1 MDLSSFG
8 LEVKAL
14 RSITNAK
21 MKSSLRMSMLGRLG
35 VEHFA
40 NEVTRKAF
48 RRVSKLASARG
59 ELLNWSELL
68 VDPNLPEEYRDYLAE
83 SDAKPVAK
91 LERFAG
97 VVEQLDK
104 YRMRRHLADLARSIA
119 ETIESDVSEDF
130 SEEECLR
137 DVANRLQSAYS
148 KKAEDAVYSFGKSS
162 NIKDMVHRVLHKPN
176 ERLYKTGYKMYD
188 DANGGLPTTGV
199 VLLAG
204 ATSSGK
210 SVLSMNLM
218 KQMHELNAI
227 SVLKI
232 TLEMTAEQEMNRILS
247 MLSGVAFSSIKQNKL
262 TDKEKVKIAKA
273 AKAFD
278 KECKARKANF
288 MYAAPEDGMSI
299 DDVLYMGAAY
309 NAKVVCLDYV
319 GLLEGLDDDSQWRK
333 LSEIV
338 RKAKVFSSR
347 TGTLVVIL
355 CQLDEESGKIRYS
368 KGMREHAD
376 VVWTWNYSDPEL
388 RETRHIPIEVIKV
401 RDGQLMTM
409 PLKEAFDVMRVSN
422 PEGDVP
428 EFAGKRKSKSFSD
441 SGDSEGKARR
451 RALLDSASSDD
462 DDDDV
467 SGKDKPR
474 KLGKSKKDKLK
485 GVKVKVPLRDKKRQ
499 YLVE

>member
-8 LEVKAL
+8 LEVKAI

-35 VEHFA
+35 IEHFA

-59 ELLNWSELL
+59 ELLSWSDLL
-68 VDPNLPEEYRDYLAE
+68 ADPNLPEEYRDYLNDA
-83 SDAKPVAK
+83 DAKPVSK
-91 LERFAG
+91 LDRFAG

-104 YRMRRHLADLARSIA
+104 YRIRRHLADIARSIA
-119 ETIESDVSEDF
+119 ETIEGDVSEDF
-130 SEEECLR
+130 DEDTCLR
-137 DVANRLQSAYS
+137 EVANKLQGAYS
-148 KKAEDAVYSFGKSS
+148 KTTEEVVYTFGKSS
-162 NIKDMVHRVLHKPN
+162 NIKKMVKQVLHKPT
-176 ERLYKTGYKMYD
+176 ERLYKTGYSEYD
-188 DANGGLPTTGV
+188 NKNGGFPTTGV

-210 SVLSMNLM
+210 SVLSMNLLR
-218 KQMHELNAI
+218 QMHELNAI

-247 MLSGVAFSSIKQNKL
+247 MLSGVPFAKIKQNQL
-262 TDKEKVKIAKA
+262 TDKEKAKITKA
-273 AKAFD
+273 AMKFD
-278 KECKARKANF
+278 AECKARKSSF
-288 MYAAPEDGMSI
+288 MYAAPSEGMSI

-309 NAKVVCLDYV
+309 NTKVLCLDYV

-333 LSEIV
+333 MSEIV
-338 RKAKVFSSR
+338 RKAKIFSAR

-376 VVWTWNYSDPEL
+376 VVWAWNYSDPEL
-388 RETRHIPIEVIKV
+388 RETRHIPVEIIKV
-401 RDGQLMTM
+401 RDGQLFTM
-409 PLKEAFDVMRVSN
+409 PLKEAFDTMRVDN
-422 PEGDVP
+422 PDGNVP
-428 EFAGKRKSKSFSD
+428 EFAAKSRNKSFSKSADD
-441 SGDSEGKARR
+441 SDGKARR
-451 RALLDSASSDD
+451 RALLDGASDD
-462 DDDDV
+462 SDPDP
-467 SGKDKPR
+467 PR
-474 KLGKSKKDKLK
+474 KLGSKKDKSKDKLR
-485 GVKVKVPLRDKKRQ
+485 GVKVKTETKKKPRQ